1 MIYLILRMS
10 SGGTHTLV
18 TAPWQR
24 VRSPSA
30 GTAKGPP
37 PSQRTGL
44 FILIWHKVQGLKGNF
59 FFPPPKRTELI
70 PVPQGGNIASELA
83 ASCKAQR
90 QTETSY
96 LLSYFKYAL
105 LDDLKLSGKKG
116 IVLIFTIF
124 MFSKHVI

>member
-10 SGGTHTLV
+10 SGGTHSLV
-18 TAPWQR
+18 TAPCQH

-59 FFPPPKRTELI
+59 HTRTHTHPPR
-70 PVPQGGNIASELA
+70 
-83 ASCKAQR
+83 
-90 QTETSY
+90 
-96 LLSYFKYAL
+96 LLNEQS
-105 LDDLKLSGKKG
+105 
-116 IVLIFTIF
+116 
-124 MFSKHVI
+124 